1 MLDPSALIKASFEA
15 GRDLFRATAPEE
27 ADVAPAASAPRRTGS
42 VPIRSLGPSHRE
54 RITEHLLALDERDR
68 YLRFGYA
75 ANDAQIRRYADGL
88 NFDRDDIFVTTK
100 VWNTDHGY
108 DETLRAFDKSTG
120 LLGIDEVDL
129 YLIHWP
135 TPARDIYLDSW
146 RALIRLREEGRARS
160 IGVSNFHEA
169 HLRKIIDET
178 GVIPAINQIELHPWL
193 PQTHMRDID
202 ARLGI
207 KTEAWSPLGSGRL
220 IDDPVIADYVQGIW
234 QPLMEAAR
242 ARGELSA
249 ELDERFAWEILL
261 GRDRTVNAF
270 ALPGGYLGVHL
281 GLVGVVATRDELA
294 SVLAHELSH
303 VTQRHQ
309 QEQTA
314 MAARPRQ
321 QASQWRVH
329 QGITQAQPGKP
340 GHESATCP
348 FKKRPGTSP
357 QQGIENRC
365 AGRTAF

>member
-1 MLDPSALIKASFEA
+1 MAFAPLVEMNDGRSIPVIGFGVWQVPDDVVVDATLKALEVGYRHIDTAYLYLNERGVGEA
-15 GRDLFRATAPEE
+15 L
-27 ADVAPAASAPRRTGS
+27 RRS
-42 VPIRSLGPSHRE
+42 
-54 RITEHLLALDERDR
+54 
-68 YLRFGYA
+68 
-75 ANDAQIRRYADGL
+75 GL
-88 NFDRDDIFVTTK
+88 DRDDIFVTTK

-220 IDDPVIADYVQGIW
+220 IDDPVIAEV
-234 QPLMEAAR
+234 AAKHGKSPAQVMVR
-242 ARGELSA
+242 WSMQLGNIVLPKSVTPERIEQNIDVFDFV
-249 ELDERFAWEILL
+249 LDDA
-261 GRDRTVNAF
+261 D
-270 ALPGGYLGVHL
+270 
-281 GLVGVVATRDELA
+281 
-294 SVLAHELSH
+294 
-303 VTQRHQ
+303 
-309 QEQTA
+309 
-314 MAARPRQ
+314 MAAI
-321 QASQWRVH
+321 A
-329 QGITQAQPGKP
+329 TL
-340 GHESATCP
+340 ES
-348 FKKRPGTSP
+348 
-357 QQGIENRC
+357 
-365 AGRTAF
+365 GRRTGPNPDEFNEA